1 MSPIGGNVNAA
12 MPHNAHDTSRAPGGS
27 SSGSAVGV
35 ALGVAPLALGGDGG
49 GSIRIPA
56 ALNGVFGI
64 KPTLGRVS
72 RAGDGF
78 KGCVAHA
85 GPLASSTADL
95 VPFLDAAASSPD
107 AADELTAWAPPAPEG
122 GFGSLL

>member
-35 ALGVAPLALGGDGG
+35 ALGVAPVAFGGDGG

-64 KPTLGRVS
+64 KPTFGRVS

-78 KGCVAHA
+78 KGSVAQG
-85 GPLASSTADL
+85 GPIGASTADL
-95 VPFLDAAASSPD
+95 AAFLDAAAS
-107 AADELTAWAPPAPEG
+107 
-122 GFGSLL
+122 